1 MNEFLAAWWMWLIPI
16 AFVVVVAYA
25 LSPKR
30 KKEFDA
36 EARVPMESDDSE
48 PGKK

>member
-1 MNEFLAAWWMWLIPI
+1 MNEFFAAWWMWLIPL
-16 AFVVVVAYA
+16 AFLVVVVYA

-36 EARVPMESDDSE
+36 EARVPMESDDSK